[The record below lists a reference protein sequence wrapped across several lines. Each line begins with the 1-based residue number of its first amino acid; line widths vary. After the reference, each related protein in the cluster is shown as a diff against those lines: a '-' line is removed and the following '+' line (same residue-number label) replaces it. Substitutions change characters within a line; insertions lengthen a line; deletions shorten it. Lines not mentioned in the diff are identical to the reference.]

1 MRVSNVLV
9 LSVLSLIAMGSF
21 LTIPEASH
29 GIRATGSLLPVSHEI
44 VVRDVLPLAID
55 GKQRS

>member
-9 LSVLSLIAMGSF
+9 LSVLSLIAMVSF
-21 LTIPEASH
+21 LSIPEVSH

-44 VVRDVLPLAID
+44 VVRDALPLTVSS
-55 GKQRS
+55 KRQS